1 MLTLLLRWDNVAAQ
15 APTNMGQFIAHL
27 SLLQSQLGDMV
38 RQHEELGD
46 VYTTETALR
55 KALYN
60 LRFAAVSIKLQRRS
74 VTRTTGTVM
83 TTFGRGT
90 VVARRGDGFTTVAL
104 PFGTAIVTDAAIFG
118 TDAHA
123 AAVQQRVS
131 DMRRRAVAAETA
143 AEAMKKQVRHSR
155 AAVWRE

>member
-1 MLTLLLRWDNVAAQ
+1 MTVSCITVQENTLRSVLRRWISTVRASRAAQ
-15 APTNMGQFIAHL
+15 RSATLAPSA
-27 SLLQSQLGDMV
+27 
-38 RQHEELGD
+38 
-46 VYTTETALR
+46 TAV
-55 KALYN
+55 N
-60 LRFAAVSIKLQRRS
+60 
-74 VTRTTGTVM
+74 